1 MILFDNTIFK
11 LTFKFQLSY
20 ILVPLAVI
28 LYIYNSSFRSYL
40 LYHMVCCG
48 LIGTI
53 DTINYYKLGKSG
65 IVFTI
70 TSLIFHLA
78 LLLVLC
84 NFKKYGTINLV
95 SLLLLLVVNLVII
108 YLPYWPYSL
117 TRQTFLFLYNLIYLI
132 LCITSVY

>member
-20 ILVPLAVI
+20 VVVPLAII
-28 LYIYNSSFRSYL
+28 LYIYFSSFRSYL
-40 LYHMVCCG
+40 LYHMVCG
-48 LIGTI
+48 GIIGTI
-53 DTINYYKLGKSG
+53 DTINYYRLGKSG

-84 NFKKYGTINLV
+84 NFKKYGKINKISV
-95 SLLLLLVVNLVII
+95 FLLLIANLIII

-117 TRQTFLFLYNLIYLI
+117 TRQTFLFLYNLIYFI
-132 LCITSVY
+132 LCIKSLY

>member
-40 LYHMVCCG
+40 LYHMVCWG

-53 DTINYYKLGKSG
+53 DTINYYKLSKSG

-84 NFKKYGTINLV
+84 NFQKYGKINLI
-95 SLLLLLVVNLVII
+95 SLLLLLVANLVII

-117 TRQTFLFLYNLIYLI
+117 TRQTVLFLYNLIYFA
-132 LCITSVY
+132 LCIKSIY